1 MNETMNFNQI
11 GGNTSNY
18 RLRKEPVKLMS
29 RRLVGCRPDGD
40 GYEEVW
46 DEEFDYE
53 RHRTKV
59 KPGLP
64 RKQQAARRAIPL
76 STVTIVKKL
85 EVQPRSVVMAVLN
98 ERTPEEQKIYELETE
113 IRNLMGLVRKGKQ

>member
-1 MNETMNFNQI
+1 MNETMNFNYV
-11 GGNTSNY
+11 GGNTANY
-18 RLRKEPVKLMS
+18 RLRKEPVKLAS
-29 RRLVGCRPDGD
+29 RRLVGCVPDGD
-40 GYEEVW
+40 GWEEVW
-46 DEEFDYE
+46 DEAFDYE

-85 EVQPRSVVMAVLN
+85 EVQPRTLVMAELN
-98 ERTPEEQKIYELETE
+98 NRTPQEQEIYELETQ
-113 IRNLMGLVRKGKQ
+113 IRGLMGLLRK